1 MSKFDD
7 FFAGVTGGLAPL
19 VVDFAK
25 DARKDAV
32 DDMLEFMARKKDDL
46 LRWTDLLSRGEITPA
61 EFEMLVKGQRHYSS
75 CARCASPGSNS
86 RACSGCATRSSTW
99 WSRPRSGLS
108 CRGERCSGERAGE
121 RRQPRAHGG

>member
-7 FFAGVTGGLAPL
+7 FFAGVTSGLAPL

-32 DDMLEFMARKKDDL
+32 DDMLAFLARKKDDL

-61 EFEMLVKGQRHYSS
+61 EFEMLVKGAKALLKLRALRVAGVQLARVQRLRD
-75 CARCASPGSNS
+75 AFFDLVVETAVGTLLPG
-86 RACSGCATRSSTW
+86 
-99 WSRPRSGLS
+99 
-108 CRGERCSGERAGE
+108 
-121 RRQPRAHGG
+121 